1 MKIQV
6 SLSGSYD
13 LQLKAD
19 VLHIGNMG
27 RAAFTHMYKRDNSID
42 VSYDTN
48 GFFIRKRY
56 SYMGNENYS
65 AYLSFDLMD
74 KEMRVV
80 MMQPVAR
87 GEQGSAEE
95 FFTNE
100 LLGIFLSDL
109 AGLNIKYPL
118 AKPERWKAFQ
128 QSSSTTVYSLAMRNS
143 QFKLLMAH
151 VMKICSELLD

>member
-27 RAAFTHMYKRDNSID
+27 RAAFTH
-42 VSYDTN
+42 
-48 GFFIRKRY
+48 
-56 SYMGNENYS
+56 YS